1 MLRRACSILPIVIA
15 CTSSAL
21 ASPLEVAPQV
31 TLIPGAVPAERGP
44 DGNTVVIEAPEGL
57 IVVDTGR
64 HSAHSD
70 AILSFAKASGKP
82 VAVIV
87 NTHWHLDHTSGNRRI
102 KAIFP
107 QAKVHATNA
116 VDGALQPDGFLMRE
130 FAKMP
135 GYLKDPSLS
144 DIQHDEVRIAIDT
157 MEHRDSLRPDVVV
170 GKSGTMQLAGRALDV
185 RVTDG
190 AVTDAD
196 IWLLDPATQTAVLG
210 DLITFPAPFFETACP
225 AKWKQALSDV
235 VSLPFRTAIPGHGSP
250 MTHEDVESYRQ
261 AFNGFLDCVAT
272 DAKADACAAGW
283 SNGIAKFLADDAA
296 RRTAKAYAAYYSGF
310 LRTNKMK
317 SPDCKAG

>member
-1 MLRRACSILPIVIA
+1 MTRLACSILTVLLA
-15 CTSSAL
+15 SSAT
-21 ASPLEVAPQV
+21 AAPQAIAPQV
-31 TLIPGAVPAERGP
+31 TLIPGAVPEGRGP

-64 HSAHSD
+64 HAEHTD
-70 AILSFAKASGKP
+70 KILSFAKESGRP
-82 VAVIV
+82 IVAVV

-102 KAIFP
+102 KAAFP
-107 QAKVHATNA
+107 QATVYATNA
-116 VDGALQPDGFLMRE
+116 VDGALKSDGFLMRE

-135 GYLKDPSLS
+135 GYLKDASLS

-170 GKSGTMQLAGRALDV
+170 GKSGTMRLAGRALDV

-196 IWLLDPATQTAVLG
+196 IWLLDPATQTVVLG
-210 DLITFPAPFFETACP
+210 DLVTFPAPFFETACP
-225 AKWKQALSDV
+225 AKWKQALSEV
-235 VSLPFRTAIPGHGSP
+235 VSLSFRTAIPGHGSP

-283 SNGIAKFLADDAA
+283 SNGITKFLADDAA